1 MEYKKTK
8 GVSLTLAGLALA
20 TLGIVAPIVW
30 DWWNTK
36 SDLTITKEQRVNLIE
51 QKTSVD
57 GLKITYLGRD
67 IESLSKIV
75 FTLKNTGRTPIERS
89 DLVSPPTLEITNGEL
104 LNASIET
111 MEPENLDSTITQNGN
126 AVSIIF
132 PLLNPEDLIK
142 FSILVSGQ
150 NFSYKIES
158 RIKNI
163 SKITSLDEKDQI
175 RIRSSFG
182 FGTYVV
188 ASFVAFFIVIL
199 LALIADI
206 PKRKRAYKSLLKEET
221 PFHPGE
227 QTSTTISYIDND
239 LRFLSKPKRAT
250 LRSIATR
257 HGGAL
262 NEGNS
267 AELFNTTRAL
277 LEGHNPAAGAIVVLL
292 LILAGSYYI
301 YSNIFI

>member
-1 MEYKKTK
+1 MEHKKTK

-20 TLGIVAPIVW
+20 TLGIITPITW

-75 FTLKNTGRTPIERS
+75 FTLKNTGRTPIESS
-89 DLVSPPTLEITNGEL
+89 DLVSPPTLEITDGEL
-104 LNASIET
+104 LNASIEI
-111 MEPENLDSTITQNGN
+111 MEPENLGSTITQNGN
-126 AVSIIF
+126 TVSIKF
-132 PLLNPEDLIK
+132 PLLNPEDFIK

-150 NFSYKIES
+150 SFSYKIES

-175 RIRSSFG
+175 KIRSSFG

-188 ASFVAFFIVIL
+188 AAFVIL
-199 LALIADI
+199 FLAIFLALIADI
-206 PKRKRAYKSLLKEET
+206 PKRKRAYKSLLKEEP

-227 QTSTTISYIDND
+227 QTSTTIFYIDND
-239 LRFLSKPKRAT
+239 LRFLSKPKRTT
-250 LRSIATR
+250 LRAIATR
-257 HGGAL
+257 HGSAL
-262 NEGNS
+262 EKDNS
-267 AELFNTTRAL
+267 SELFNTTKSL
-277 LEGHNPAAGAIVVLL
+277 LEAYNPAAGAIVVLFP
-292 LILAGSYYI
+292 IIAGSYYI
-301 YSNIFI
+301 YSSIFI